1 MDLWQSFSELLCEQ
15 GDIASDMVFTMV
27 LLHFKGLGLT
37 IFRQFCRK
45 NGVDHEPYKT
55 TFLELDFS
63 GILSKMYQNW
73 DPKGGGRNLP
83 KSIEN
88 PLWTAG
94 GPPGVP
100 LGFLKPPRPPK

>member
-1 MDLWQSFSELLCEQ
+1 MDLWPSFSELLCEQ

-37 IFRQFCRK
+37 IFRQFCRT

-55 TFLELDFS
+55 TLLEFDFW

-73 DPKGGGRNLP
+73 DPKGGGETSPNL
-83 KSIEN
+83 
-88 PLWTAG
+88 
-94 GPPGVP
+94 
-100 LGFLKPPRPPK
+100 LKIHF

>member
-73 DPKGGGRNLP
+73 DPKGGGETSLNLL
-83 KSIEN
+83 KIHFG
-88 PLWTAG
+88 LQ
-94 GPPGVP
+94 GVP
-100 LGFLKPPRPPK
+100 LGSPWGS